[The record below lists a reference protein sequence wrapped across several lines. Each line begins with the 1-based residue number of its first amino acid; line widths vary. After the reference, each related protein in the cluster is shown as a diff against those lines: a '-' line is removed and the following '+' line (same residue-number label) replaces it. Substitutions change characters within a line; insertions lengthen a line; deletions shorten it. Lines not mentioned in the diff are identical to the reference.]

1 MITFRISRKYVFRI
15 LFEFRMRQIRDTL
28 FSYRM
33 SVYFFPGMCVCVVN
47 VCVLHGFCVRI
58 QRKVGDENLSQ
69 HSVPLKQRDMACCRF
84 PLLVQFMHAEKS

>member
-33 SVYFFPGMCVCVVN
+33 SVYFFPGMCVCVWSTF
-47 VCVLHGFCVRI
+47 VCSMDSVSESSEKWEM
-58 QRKVGDENLSQ
+58 KV
-69 HSVPLKQRDMACCRF
+69 
-84 PLLVQFMHAEKS
+84 

>member
-33 SVYFFPGMCVCVVN
+33 SVYFFPGMCVCVWS
-47 VCVLHGFCVRI
+47 LTR
-58 QRKVGDENLSQ
+58 L
-69 HSVPLKQRDMACCRF
+69 
-84 PLLVQFMHAEKS
+84 